1 MKRMLLSIL
10 LSWPVPLGAQDARLQ
25 RLDPALAALVQA
37 QLDSAR
43 AADLPTEP
51 LVQKALEGRGKGAA
65 ADRIVGAVRALRL
78 GLESARWTLGSGAT
92 APEIIAASNALR
104 AGASRA
110 NITDIRRGRE
120 GPVQVP
126 LDVLTDLIARGIPTA
141 AAAAAVERLVRQ
153 GTEDREFLLLRQRVE
168 QDIRAGAAPGLALE
182 RRLAGIPAA
191 GPPRTP

>member
-1 MKRMLLSIL
+1 MLLSIL

-65 ADRIVGAVRALRL
+65 ADRIVGAVRALLL